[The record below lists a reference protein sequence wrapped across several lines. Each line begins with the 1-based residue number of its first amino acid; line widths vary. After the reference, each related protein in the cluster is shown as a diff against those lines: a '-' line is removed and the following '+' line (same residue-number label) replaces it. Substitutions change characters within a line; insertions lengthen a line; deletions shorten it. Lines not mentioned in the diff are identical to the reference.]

1 MNEPRMGFFSRVYY
15 SMAGFSKYRYFL
27 RQGTGKA
34 VVYLLLITL
43 VLGVITFIPAVNEY
57 NKIVD
62 ELIAN
67 FDSKIP
73 DFEFANGKL
82 EVSGNM
88 PIIIDDGGATIVI
101 DTSPNAEEA
110 ILEEYDS
117 VMLITSDKIIQ
128 KNYVDKTVTNLS
140 TLQGVALSREDIK
153 KALPL
158 MKPLGIFVFI
168 FGGIFFICGKFI
180 SVFIVSIV
188 GIIIN
193 SIRKTGLSYRS
204 IFKISVYSLTLPLL
218 LCTVLSL
225 LPVHIPYLWL
235 LFYLIAAVYVYGVIS
250 NIKKEIDSISSIG
263 SIGSSDIPE

>member
-1 MNEPRMGFFSRVYY
+1 MDEPRMGFFSRIYY
-15 SMAGFSKYRYFL
+15 SIAGFSKYRYFL

-57 NKIVD
+57 NKIMD

-82 EVSGNM
+82 EVSGKM
-88 PIIIDDGGATIVI
+88 PIIIDDGGVTIVI
-101 DTSPNAEEA
+101 DTSPDAEEA
-110 ILEEYDS
+110 ILEQYDT

-140 TLQGVALSREDIK
+140 TLQGVVLSRESIK
-153 KALPL
+153 QVLPI
-158 MKPLGIFVFI
+158 MKPIGIFVFI

-180 SVFIVSIV
+180 SAFIVSLA
-188 GIIIN
+188 GIIIS
-193 SIRKTGLSYRS
+193 SIRKTNLSYRS

-235 LFYLIAAVYVYGVIS
+235 IFYIIAAVYVYGVI
-250 NIKKEIDSISSIG
+250 NTIKREIDNVDNSAVL
-263 SIGSSDIPE
+263 